1 MRGHGD
7 PIFGYCT
14 RLLRRGEGDPSISPA
29 ALAVTAQA
37 HGIAGLLL
45 ESAPLLEPVLAPQ
58 RAALMGLAKQDA
70 IRDMA
75 ATMEV
80 RRVLAWLADAGIESL
95 VLKGSALA
103 LWLYQESWHRS
114 RGDFD
119 VLVTDKSAA
128 NEAVDLLLG
137 RGYGLIAGVTPD
149 MSDGYEVALQR
160 GDGVVIDL
168 HWRLL
173 NTAVLARALSWHE
186 LDADA
191 VPLPSLHP
199 SARCLGKVHALCHA
213 LLHRVTNLPKGDE
226 NRLIW
231 LFDIHLLANRM
242 AAGDWSAFLRIC
254 ADKGIATPCL
264 HGLRAT
270 RTALDTP
277 VPPGVEAEL
286 VRFAGAES
294 WRLDGIDQGAIDRS
308 HLANLSWKEK
318 PVWLWRKLFPS
329 PEFMRY
335 RYRVSGMPAL
345 IGAYSRRLW
354 LGIRRALGV
363 HVS

>member
-1 MRGHGD
+1 MLLHGD
-7 PIFGYCT
+7 PVVGYCT
-14 RLLRRGEGDPSISPA
+14 QLLRGGEGDPSISPA

-45 ESAPLLEPVLAPQ
+45 ESPPLLEAVLAPQ
-58 RAALMGLAKQDA
+58 RAALMVLARQDA
-70 IRDMA
+70 VRDMA
-75 ATMEV
+75 ATIEA
-80 RRVLAWLADAGIESL
+80 RHVLVLLADAGIVPL

-103 LWLYQESWHRS
+103 LWLYRESWHRW
-114 RGDFD
+114 RCDFD
-119 VLVTDKSAA
+119 VLVADKAAA
-128 NEAVDLLLG
+128 NEAVVLLLG
-137 RGYGLIAGVTPD
+137 RGYELIAGVRPD
-149 MSDGYEVALQR
+149 MADGYEVALQR
-160 GDGVVIDL
+160 GNGIVIDL

-173 NTAVLARALSWHE
+173 NTAALARVLSWHE
-186 LDADA
+186 LEVDA

-199 SARCLGKVHALCHA
+199 SARGLGKVHALCHA
-213 LLHRVTNLPKGDE
+213 LLHRVFNLAKGDG

-231 LFDIHLLANRM
+231 LFDIHLLANRL
-242 AAGDWSAFLRIC
+242 APSEWSAFLRIC

-277 VPPGVEAEL
+277 VPPDVEAEL

-294 WRLDGIDQGAIDRS
+294 WRLDCIDQGAIDRS
-308 HLANLSWKEK
+308 HLASLTWKEK
-318 PVWLWRKLFPS
+318 PAWLWRKLFPS

-335 RYRVSGMPAL
+335 RYRVSGVPAL
-345 IGAYSRRLW
+345 TAAYSRRLW

-363 HVS
+363 RDS